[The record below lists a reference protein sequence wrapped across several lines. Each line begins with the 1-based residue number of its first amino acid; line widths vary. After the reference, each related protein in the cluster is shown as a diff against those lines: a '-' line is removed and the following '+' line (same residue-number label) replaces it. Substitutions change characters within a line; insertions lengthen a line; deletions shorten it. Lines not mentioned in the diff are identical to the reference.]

1 VFICTHHQ
9 RHQSKIFTLS
19 GWCLEVFWLTKHKI
33 IVLHEQQMEAEIFRF
48 LEVNYGVDWVIV
60 FLWLAGPPLRRT
72 KLIIRSC
79 CYWVIPLETNQ
90 CHRRSSFNS
99 LYIFGH
105 SYFQWSITVF
115 TQSHHLTQ
123 SWATSVQH
131 ILSLYFCKLIKLCF
145 CVCLSF
151 TKWPCSLISWHCICI
166 AYFTLW
172 RLHLCVW
179 HIVTFCI

>member
-1 VFICTHHQ
+1 MLGGVLIDQTENVLYWGWNFQVFRGELWCW
-9 RHQSKIFTLS
+9 LS
-19 GWCLEVFWLTKHKI
+19 DCVSVVGWLV
-33 IVLHEQQMEAEIFRF
+33 
-48 LEVNYGVDWVIV
+48 
-60 FLWLAGPPLRRT
+60 GPPLCWT

-99 LYIFGH
+99 LYIFRL
-105 SYFQWSITVF
+105 SYFQWSITIF
-115 TQSHHLTQ
+115 TQSHHSTQ
-123 SWATSVQH
+123 SWAISVQH
-131 ILSLYFCKLIKLCF
+131 ILSMYFCKLIKLCF
-145 CVCLSF
+145 YVCLSF
-151 TKWPCSLISWHCICI
+151 AKWPCSLISWHCICI